1 MTFVQLIEYE
11 TTREEE
17 LAPLYEEFMKATE
30 GKRTLTHEFHTK
42 DRDRPNH
49 YVDIVEFPSYEAAM
63 RNNELPETKQVA
75 ARMKELCTGGPRF
88 LNLEVIEEERL
99 TAA

>member
-11 TTREEE
+11 TSREDEV
-17 LAPLYEEFMKATE
+17 APLYEEFMKATE

-42 DRDRPNH
+42 DRDRPSH
-49 YVDIVEFPSYEAAM
+49 FVDIVEFPSYEAAM
-63 RNNELPETKQVA
+63 RNNELPETQRVA
-75 ARMKELCTGGPRF
+75 AKLKELCTGGPRF
-88 LNLEVIEEERL
+88 MNLEVVDELRT